1 MKKVVAATAPSLARH
16 PHVTV
21 TQPSMGSIK
30 LSPFHGE
37 EMKAHKGDDL
47 GTGIKVILRP
57 KPTLWPVTPHGSPG
71 SRVGLCFLSLRTN
84 LRALVSKVESE
95 LLPPWKAV
103 AFPSYGPT
111 PCASPFLSGSKTAH
125 TQQHTV
131 LVQITYLCNLKKLYS
146 T

>member
-1 MKKVVAATAPSLARH
+1 
-16 PHVTV
+16 
-21 TQPSMGSIK
+21 MGSIK

-37 EMKAHKGDDL
+37 EMEAQKSTPKVVHKGNDL

-57 KPTLWPVTPHGSPG
+57 KPTLWLVTPHGSPG

-84 LRALVSKVESE
+84 LRALVSEVESE

-111 PCASPFLSGSKTAH
+111 PCASHSSLGPRQH
-125 TQQHTV
+125 TPSRSICLHTV